1 MKRLLKF
8 IKYGF
13 LFCLLLL
20 VGYGSLYLVAFFKTP
35 LLITSTNSY
44 ILYDNLENTYNGFN
58 NEWVSIDDISQY
70 LIDATI
76 SIEDKNFYEHIGFDY
91 LRMASA
97 VVTNLTAG
105 ETLQGASTITQQY
118 AKNLFL
124 TFDKTWIRKIEE
136 AWLTIQIE
144 THYSKDE
151 ILEGYLNTINY
162 GGVFGIENASKY
174 YFNVSASELT
184 LAQASMLA
192 GIPKS
197 PSNYSP
203 LLNNESAINRQNTV
217 LYSMVNNNYIT
228 NDDMNEA
235 LVEELVYTTYEED
248 YLKTL
253 NYYQDAVL
261 EELSTIT
268 TIPDSYLSTG
278 GIKIYT
284 NLDMDSQQILEDNI
298 DEYLEGDLQVSAI
311 MMTPEDG
318 KVIALV
324 GGSDYSTTQFNRAT
338 SSSRQIGST
347 IKPFLYYAALE
358 SGFTASTTF
367 ISEETI
373 FVFDEDQTYSPS
385 NFNNKYAD
393 DSISL
398 AAAIS
403 YSDNIY
409 AVKTH
414 IFLGE
419 ETLVD
424 ISSRVGLSNTFKAL
438 PSLALGA
445 QETSLMDL
453 VNGYSVL
460 ANEGNKVEPYFITKV
475 EDMYGNLLYE
485 HIEEEEQVLNS
496 SLVYVL
502 NELLTNCYNVNF
514 IDYNYPTCTNIIPN
528 ITNTY
533 AIKTGSTNSDSY
545 IVGYNKS
552 VLLAVWNGYDDNTYL
567 STQEGIIN
575 KNIWVQTME
584 EYFLDKEDL
593 WYDTPQNVVAAFVDP
608 ISGEVNNNENS
619 VFLYYI
625 KGTEPTSDSNLDS
638 LIPTIK
644 VE

>member
-20 VGYGSLYLVAFFKTP
+20 VGYGSLYLIALFKTP
-35 LLITSTNSY
+35 LVITSTNSY

-76 SIEDKNFYEHIGFDY
+76 AIEDKNFYEHIGFDY
-91 LRMASA
+91 LRMVSA
-97 VVTNLTAG
+97 VITNLTAG

-124 TFDKTWIRKIEE
+124 TFDKTWSRKIEE

-203 LLNNESAINRQNTV
+203 LLNNENAINRQNTV

-311 MMTPEDG
+311 MMTPDDG

-338 SSSRQIGST
+338 ASSRQIGST
-347 IKPFLYYAALE
+347 IKPFLYYSALE

-424 ISSRVGLSNTFKAL
+424 ISSRVGLSNNFQAL

-625 KGTEPTSDSNLDS
+625 KGTEPTSDNNLDS